1 MHLLK
6 CKLYVFSEKSKSIKE
21 STSDEPEL
29 TARPTTE
36 PVTETLQKKPDK
48 SFLEAPFLELNKF
61 ESVKEETEKGIFTPE
76 VPLRY
81 EDPPKAAQGKL
92 LR

>member
-1 MHLLK
+1 M
-6 CKLYVFSEKSKSIKE
+6 
-21 STSDEPEL
+21 TARPTTEPVL

-48 SFLEAPFLELNKF
+48 SFIEAPFLELNKF
-61 ESVKEETEKGIFTPE
+61 ESVKEEKGIFTPE